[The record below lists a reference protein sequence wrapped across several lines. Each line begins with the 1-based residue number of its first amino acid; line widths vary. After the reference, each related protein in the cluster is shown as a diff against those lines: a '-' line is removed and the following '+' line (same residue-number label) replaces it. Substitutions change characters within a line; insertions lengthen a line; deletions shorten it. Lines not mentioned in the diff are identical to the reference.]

1 MQDLRQAEG
10 NCSHFPGGAAAAAKS
25 VDTLSDALLGSRSI
39 SSGGPR
45 CTLRGATPHRS
56 PSRGGPVPKPRW
68 SQRFKRTCL
77 GSLCFFATLVP
88 AVLAAQTAPAPPG
101 NSTKPAPPAPA
112 FRLEV
117 HDAPNDAGR
126 ALDLKWNL
134 SPDDRPGAKRVVQ
147 YYVER
152 ATKPSGPWAVVD
164 SVPAGT
170 STKSDQTVR
179 RDTEYLYRITA
190 VGPGG
195 MTPAVSVTGPVHAS
209 SQWVNTTRAS
219 VLVFTAMFFGFVL
232 YFIRSAEKG
241 KKPFVRRIPGID
253 AIEEAIGR
261 ATEMGRSVLYV
272 PGIQDISDIQTVA
285 GLVILE
291 SVAKLT
297 AKYETPITV
306 PVTYPIPFTIAEEMV
321 KAGHLH
327 AGRPES
333 YDPDSVRFV
342 SPEQFAYVA
351 TVTGIMLRDR
361 PAAHI
366 FMGSFFAE
374 SLLLAETG
382 FATGAIQVAGTANVH
397 QLPFF
402 VVACDYTL
410 IGEELYAASA
420 YLSKEPR
427 LVGGLK
433 GADLM
438 KVVVITLLVVGCLLE
453 TFGRHALTVW
463 MQTQ

>member
-1 MQDLRQAEG
+1 MATPVGREWVSRTKEVPLPRG
-10 NCSHFPGGAAAAAKS
+10 VRPGCSGGIWVGGLALALLLAAAPGSAQTGSQKAS
-25 VDTLSDALLGSRSI
+25 AGGSRPPA
-39 SSGGPR
+39 G
-45 CTLRGATPHRS
+45 TEAA
-56 PSRGGPVPKPRW
+56 PS
-68 SQRFKRTCL
+68 
-77 GSLCFFATLVP
+77 
-88 AVLAAQTAPAPPG
+88 AQAPAPAPI
-101 NSTKPAPPAPA
+101 PAPRPASS
-112 FRLEV
+112 LLGTDV
-117 HDAPNDAGR
+117 PNDAGR
-126 ALDLKWNL
+126 AIDLEWKG
-134 SPDDRPGAKRVVQ
+134 SPDDVAHGTIVTGYRLA
-147 YYVER
+147 R
-152 ATKPSGPWAVVD
+152 ATSPGGPWTIVD
-164 SVPAGT
+164 STAAGMFAKT
-170 STKSDQTVR
+170 DQSLDRGV
-179 RDTEYLYRITA
+179 EYFYRVDA

-195 MTPAVSVTGPVHAS
+195 ITPAGSVTGPVRATS
-209 SQWVNTTRAS
+209 SWINTTRWS
-219 VLVFTAMFFGFVL
+219 VMAGTILFFGFVL
-232 YFIRSAEKG
+232 LYMAMAQSG

-297 AKYETPITV
+297 AKYQTPITV

-321 KAGHLH
+321 KGGYLH
-327 AGRPES
+327 AGRPEA

-351 TVTGIMLRDR
+351 AVTGIMMRDK

-382 FATGAIQVAGTANVH
+382 FANGAIQVAGTANVH

-420 YLSKEPR
+420 YLSGEPK
-427 LVGGLK
+427 LVGALL

-438 KVVVITLLVVGCLLE
+438 KLLIIGSVILGCVLE
-453 TFGRHALTVW
+453 SMGLHGFTQW
-463 MQTQ
+463 MATQ

>member
-1 MQDLRQAEG
+1 M
-10 NCSHFPGGAAAAAKS
+10 
-25 VDTLSDALLGSRSI
+25 V
-39 SSGGPR
+39 
-45 CTLRGATPHRS
+45 
-56 PSRGGPVPKPRW
+56 
-68 SQRFKRTCL
+68 
-77 GSLCFFATLVP
+77 
-88 AVLAAQTAPAPPG
+88 
-101 NSTKPAPPAPA
+101 
-112 FRLEV
+112 
-117 HDAPNDAGR
+117 
-126 ALDLKWNL
+126 
-134 SPDDRPGAKRVVQ
+134 
-147 YYVER
+147 
-152 ATKPSGPWAVVD
+152 
-164 SVPAGT
+164 GT
-170 STKSDQTVR
+170 I
-179 RDTEYLYRITA
+179 L
-190 VGPGG
+190 
-195 MTPAVSVTGPVHAS
+195 
-209 SQWVNTTRAS
+209 
-219 VLVFTAMFFGFVL
+219 FFGFVL
-232 YFIRSAEKG
+232 YYIASAQAG

-272 PGIQDISDIQTVA
+272 PGIQDISEIQTVA

-297 AKYETPITV
+297 AKYETPIIV

-321 KAGHLH
+321 KAGYLH
-327 AGRPES
+327 AGRPEA
-333 YDPDSVRFV
+333 YDPNSVRFV

-351 TVTGIMLRDR
+351 SVTGVMMRDR

-420 YLSKEPR
+420 YLSGEPK
-427 LVGGLK
+427 LVGALK

-438 KVVVITLLVVGCLLE
+438 KIVIISAIIMGGILE
-453 TFGRHALTVW
+453 TLGRHGFKAW
-463 MQTQ
+463 MATQ

>member
-1 MQDLRQAEG
+1 MA
-10 NCSHFPGGAAAAAKS
+10 
-25 VDTLSDALLGSRSI
+25 SD
-39 SSGGPR
+39 
-45 CTLRGATPHRS
+45 
-56 PSRGGPVPKPRW
+56 V
-68 SQRFKRTCL
+68 
-77 GSLCFFATLVP
+77 
-88 AVLAAQTAPAPPG
+88 
-101 NSTKPAPPAPA
+101 
-112 FRLEV
+112 
-117 HDAPNDAGR
+117 PNDAGR
-126 ALDLKWNL
+126 GIDLVWKA
-134 SPDDRPGAKRVVQ
+134 SPDDVPGSAAVTQYHLARSSTPGGPWTVFDSVAAGTLAKRDQ
-147 YYVER
+147 SLDRGAEYFYR
-152 ATKPSGPWAVVD
+152 VD
-164 SVPAGT
+164 A
-170 STKSDQTVR
+170 
-179 RDTEYLYRITA
+179 I
-190 VGPGG
+190 GPGG
-195 MTPAVSVTGPVHAS
+195 VTPAGSITGPVRAT
-209 SQWVNTTRAS
+209 SQWINSTRWS
-219 VLVFTAMFFGFVL
+219 VMVGTILFFGFVL
-232 YFIRSAEKG
+232 YFVDSAHRG

-297 AKYETPITV
+297 ARYETPIMV

-321 KAGHLH
+321 KGGYLH
-327 AGRPES
+327 AGRPEA
-333 YDPDSVRFV
+333 YDPNSVRFV

-351 TVTGIMLRDR
+351 AVTGIMVRDR

-366 FMGSFFAE
+366 FMGSFYAE

-420 YLSKEPR
+420 YLSGEPK
-427 LVGGLK
+427 LVGALK

-438 KVVVITLLVVGCLLE
+438 KILIIGSVIVGCVLE
-453 TFGRHALTVW
+453 TMGRHGFKLW
-463 MQTQ
+463 MGTQ

>member
-1 MQDLRQAEG
+1 MASSLREVRLPRTGRSRGAG
-10 NCSHFPGGAAAAAKS
+10 WGWAAA
-25 VDTLSDALLGSRSI
+25 LILLALV
-39 SSGGPR
+39 
-45 CTLRGATPHRS
+45 GAT
-56 PSRGGPVPKPRW
+56 
-68 SQRFKRTCL
+68 
-77 GSLCFFATLVP
+77 AP
-88 AVLAAQTAPAPPG
+88 ARPQPAAPAPPAV
-101 NSTKPAPPAPA
+101 PIPPPPPAPLPA
-112 FRLEV
+112 SGLV
-117 HDAPNDAGR
+117 ASDVPNDAGR
-126 ALDLKWNL
+126 AIELAWKA
-134 SPDDRPGAKRVVQ
+134 SPDDVAGAHTVTQYLLARATTPGGPWTVIDSVASGTFAKRDQ
-147 YYVER
+147 NPDRGVEYFYR
-152 ATKPSGPWAVVD
+152 VD
-164 SVPAGT
+164 A
-170 STKSDQTVR
+170 Q
-179 RDTEYLYRITA
+179 
-190 VGPGG
+190 GPGG
-195 MTPAVSVTGPVHAS
+195 VTPAGSVTGPVRAT
-209 SQWVNTTRAS
+209 SQWINSTRWS
-219 VLVFTAMFFGFVL
+219 VMFWMVVFFVFVL
-232 YFIRSAEKG
+232 SYMAAAQSG

-272 PGIQDISDIQTVA
+272 PGIQDINEIQTVA

-321 KAGHLH
+321 KGGYLH
-327 AGRPES
+327 AGRPEA
-333 YDPDSVRFV
+333 YDPNSVRFV

-351 TVTGIMLRDR
+351 AVTGIMVRDK

-382 FATGAIQVAGTANVH
+382 FSTGAIQVAGTANVH

-420 YLSKEPR
+420 YLSGEPR

-433 GADLM
+433 GADLT
-438 KVVVITLLVVGCLLE
+438 KILIIAAILVGCVLE
-453 TFGRHALTVW
+453 SVGQHVLTQW
-463 MQTQ
+463 MATQ

>member
-1 MQDLRQAEG
+1 
-10 NCSHFPGGAAAAAKS
+10 
-25 VDTLSDALLGSRSI
+25 LLGSRRFKRWT
-39 SSGGPR
+39 SSTTSSAGVVRTASTAKEVPVPRGPR
-45 CTLRGATPHRS
+45 CDASRAGGA
-56 PSRGGPVPKPRW
+56 
-68 SQRFKRTCL
+68 L
-77 GSLCFFATLVP
+77 ALAFAL
-88 AVLAAQTAPAPPG
+88 VLASGAVAQPAPHDATAAAPAPR
-101 NSTKPAPPAPA
+101 PASGLVATDVA
-112 FRLEV
+112 
-117 HDAPNDAGR
+117 NDAGR
-126 ALDLKWNL
+126 AIRLEWKA
-134 SPDDRPGAKRVVQ
+134 SPDDVPDGTVVTQ
-147 YYVER
+147 YYVAR
-152 ATKPSGPWAVVD
+152 AESPGGPWTVVD
-164 SVPAGT
+164 SVASGT
-170 STKSDQTVR
+170 TTKADQSVAR
-179 RDTEYLYRITA
+179 GTEYFYRIDA
-190 VGPGG
+190 QGPGG
-195 MTPAVSVTGPVHAS
+195 LARAGSVTGPVRAT
-209 SQWVNTTRAS
+209 SQWVNQTRWS
-219 VLVFTAMFFGFVL
+219 VLVGMILFFGFVL
-232 YFIRSAEKG
+232 YFIASAQSG

-321 KAGHLH
+321 KGGYLH
-327 AGRPES
+327 AGRPEA

-351 TVTGIMLRDR
+351 AVTGIMLRDR

-366 FMGSFFAE
+366 FMGSFYAE

-420 YLSKEPR
+420 YLSREPK

-438 KVVVITLLVVGCLLE
+438 KIIIITAVIVGGVLE
-453 TFGRHALTVW
+453 SLGRHGFTRW
-463 MQTQ
+463 MATQ